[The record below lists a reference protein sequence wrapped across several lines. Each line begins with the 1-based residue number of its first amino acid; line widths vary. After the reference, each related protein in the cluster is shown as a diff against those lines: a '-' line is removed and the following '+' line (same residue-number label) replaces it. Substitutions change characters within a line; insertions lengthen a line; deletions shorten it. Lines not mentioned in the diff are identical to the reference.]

1 MRSVQ
6 TGRRV
11 DLDEVPDGSAR
22 PELVRLAVV
31 VAPAAVP
38 HFPEFGFLAG
48 RADELV
54 LWRCGLPTAKFRMPA
69 PVPAATCV
77 SNSSFESLVAL
88 VEVDRELVVHIEGDQ
103 DTDLRKLHTPI
114 DFRVAGEDR
123 LDLSPLYLWRGR
135 RVPRPVVRHYDLPWL
150 AVRRSA
156 HLIEG
161 LDIATAV
168 VLHHVETGS

>member
-1 MRSVQ
+1 M
-6 TGRRV
+6 
-11 DLDEVPDGSAR
+11 
-22 PELVRLAVV
+22 AVV

-77 SNSSFESLVAL
+77 SNSSFESLVEL

-114 DFRVAGEDR
+114 DIRVAGEDR

-135 RVPRPVVRHYDLPWL
+135 RVPRAGGAPLRPAL
-150 AVRRSA
+150 ARGAALGSPDRGTGHRDRSGSAPRRNR
-156 HLIEG
+156 
-161 LDIATAV
+161 
-168 VLHHVETGS
+168 